1 MVSNLTEVEFTT
13 LNYVASILMIMNG
26 IFGVICNASVIY
38 IFICEPSERT
48 SFNLICAYRSIGN
61 SVILVWGFIGT
72 FVPITLK
79 ESSSFSNVY
88 ETIVIISCN
97 NIYIAVQYC
106 GLLIALN
113 RFCAMFFPL
122 WYAKF
127 FSIKITFVIVVFHF
141 ALKLADNIY
150 YLVTILPKDCYTL
163 FSYKTLSWI
172 PNMDPKC
179 HNGIPNP
186 FNNTAILLI
195 LLIVMNVAT
204 FSRIYFFF
212 KSTETEQ
219 GEMRRKSRKN
229 NLLFSQTVFQDAIML
244 IDMLFTFKLS
254 EISKQRYWTFISVTL
269 VWQCVHSI
277 DGFVMVM
284 FNERLSLLK
293 SRLFG
298 SREEASHTNP
308 QIWVSVRH

>member
-1 MVSNLTEVEFTT
+1 MAFNSTEVELMI
-13 LNYVASILMIMNG
+13 LNYTASILMIMNG
-26 IFGVICNASVIY
+26 VFGVICNASVIY

-61 SVILVWGFIGT
+61 AVILVWGFIGT

-122 WYAKF
+122 WFFFVSAKNCF
-127 FSIKITFVIVVFHF
+127 
-141 ALKLADNIY
+141 
-150 YLVTILPKDCYTL
+150 TL
-163 FSYKTLSWI
+163 FSSKTLSWI

-195 LLIVMNVAT
+195 LLILMNVAT

-229 NLLFSQTVFQDAIML
+229 KLLFSQTVFQDAIML

-254 EISKQRYWTFISVTL
+254 EISEQRYWTFISGTL

-298 SREEASHTNP
+298 LREEASHTNN
-308 QIWVSVRH
+308 QMWVSVRH